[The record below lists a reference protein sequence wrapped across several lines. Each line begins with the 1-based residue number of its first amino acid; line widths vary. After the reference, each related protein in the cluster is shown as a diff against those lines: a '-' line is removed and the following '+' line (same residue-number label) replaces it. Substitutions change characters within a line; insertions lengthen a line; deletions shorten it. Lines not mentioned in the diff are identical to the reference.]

1 MGLIQLCNALY
12 AVSPDLWY
20 QIAAAS
26 FTPELSTDWEDN
38 NAYWRALESPVRRP
52 LPRPLTPF

>member
-1 MGLIQLCNALY
+1 MADGPDPAVQRLY

-38 NAYWRALESPVRRP
+38 NVYWRALESPVEEAAAP
-52 LPRPLTPF
+52 DL